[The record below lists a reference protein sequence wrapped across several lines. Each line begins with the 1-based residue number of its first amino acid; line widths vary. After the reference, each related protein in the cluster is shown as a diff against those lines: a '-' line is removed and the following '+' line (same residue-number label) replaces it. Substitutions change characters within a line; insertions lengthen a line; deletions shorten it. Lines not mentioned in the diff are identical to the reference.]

1 MVALGESQVF
11 KLSKL
16 LQNAIIPQ
24 IENIQDLSKQMIL
37 HKEVCLALTALF
49 SHRII
54 WEQFEDYWHSESV
67 TQLDLSNYLKNR
79 SIAHDH
85 RSAINQVA
93 KIFVR
98 RL

>member
-1 MVALGESQVF
+1 ML
-11 KLSKL
+11 
-16 LQNAIIPQ
+16 
-24 IENIQDLSKQMIL
+24 L

-49 SHRII
+49 SRRAI

-85 RSAINQVA
+85 RGAINQLA
-93 KIFVR
+93 KVFVR
-98 RL
+98 RLQHTKLTEILTMGEHLTVILR